1 MSGSDGVIETARLR
15 LEPIEPDD
23 AEELVPVLAD
33 PALYRFIGGKP
44 PTVDVLH
51 ARFER
56 WAAGHSAD
64 GSEEWH
70 NWLIRETATGQAV
83 GTTQATIVEEGTA
96 AWTAWLIGVPWQ
108 GRGFATEAATGLMVW
123 LEMRGVEAIRADIH
137 PDNVASEA
145 VAGHLGLIPT
155 DEIVD
160 GERIWRKE
168 TDSQQIRPSTTDESR

>member
-44 PTVDVLH
+44 PSLDVLRD
-51 ARFER
+51 RFER
-56 WAAGHSAD
+56 WSVGHSAD
-64 GSEEWH
+64 GSEEWR
-70 NWLIRETATGQAV
+70 NWLIRESATGQAV

-96 AWTAWLIGVPWQ
+96 AWIAWLIGVRWQ
-108 GRGFATEAATGLMVW
+108 GRGYATEAAQALKGW
-123 LEMRGVEAIRADIH
+123 LGVRGVQTIRADIH
-137 PDNVASEA
+137 PDNVASEG

-160 GERIWRKE
+160 GERIWKNE
-168 TDSQQIRPSTTDESR
+168 TESQRIRSSTTDESR